1 MTGEAYRG
9 GSGSGRPASGTA
21 DTVNPVDVVV
31 VMPTYNERDN
41 IHQIVRA
48 IIERP
53 CEPRLLVVDD
63 GSPDGTGEIV
73 AKLAAELPERVSLL
87 SRDAKDGLGRAYAAG
102 FAHALAEFQPSAV
115 VQMDADGSHDPADI
129 DRLVAALDDADL
141 ALSSRYMP
149 GGDVVGWSK
158 HREWLSRAGNLYAR
172 AMLSTS
178 LSDLTGGFKA
188 WRSELLEKVHAETT
202 ESHGY
207 GFQIEMTTR
216 ARALGARIVEVPIV
230 FREREAGTSKMS
242 ARIAIE
248 ALRGVPAMRRI
259 IR

>member
-1 MTGEAYRG
+1 
-9 GSGSGRPASGTA
+9 
-21 DTVNPVDVVV
+21 
-31 VMPTYNERDN
+31 MPTYNERDN
-41 IHQIVRA
+41 IEHIARA
-48 IIERP
+48 VVGRP
-53 CEPRLLVVDD
+53 CRPRLLIVDD

-73 AKLAAELPERVSLL
+73 MRLAEEMPGRISLL
-87 SRDAKDGLGRAYAAG
+87 ARNGKDGLGRAYAAG
-102 FAHALAEFQPSAV
+102 FAHALSELNPTRV

-172 AMLSTS
+172 VVLGTP
-178 LSDLTGGFKA
+178 LTDLTGGFKA
-188 WRSELLEKVHAETT
+188 WRSELLEKLHAETT

-230 FREREAGTSKMS
+230 FRERETGTSKMS
-242 ARIAIE
+242 AHIALE

-259 IR
+259 LR